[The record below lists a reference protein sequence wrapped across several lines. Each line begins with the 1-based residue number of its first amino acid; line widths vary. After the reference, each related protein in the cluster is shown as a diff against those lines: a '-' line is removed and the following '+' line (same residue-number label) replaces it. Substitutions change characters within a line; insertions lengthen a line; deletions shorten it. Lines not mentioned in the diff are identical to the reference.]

1 MRVLFVI
8 FINTIRQAFRRK
20 FLAGLLATCFIIL
33 LLSLVFAQM
42 SLDDKGRLTV
52 DFGLAGV
59 QILLVALAIFF
70 GSSFISAD
78 LDKKILWT
86 ILTKPVRPSVF
97 FLGRYLA
104 LSGLLLLAGMAL
116 SFLLVLFFAFLK
128 LPIQLVLFY
137 ALLGF
142 LLESLLLLAFVIL
155 FSSFVNSFL
164 VLFYCISLFIIG
176 HFLDSLFYFIEKA
189 PGVLNTILY
198 QLLHLIPN
206 LERVN
211 WKSEVVYQDS
221 LKLLEFAASAGYM
234 FLWIGLALSLALIIM
249 EKREF

>member
-8 FINTIRQAFRRK
+8 FFNTIKQAFRRK
-20 FLAGLLATCFIIL
+20 FLAGLLATCFVIL
-33 LLSLVFAQM
+33 MLSLALAQL

-52 DFGLAGV
+52 DFGLAGI
-59 QILLVALAIFF
+59 QILLGALAVFF

-86 ILTKPVRPSVF
+86 ILTKPVRPAVF

-104 LSGLLLLAGMAL
+104 LSVLLLLAGL
-116 SFLLVLFFAFLK
+116 SMSVLLVLFFLFLK
-128 LPIQLVLFY
+128 IPIQLILFY
-137 ALLGF
+137 AVLGI

-164 VLFYCISLFIIG
+164 VLFYCAAVFIIG

-189 PGVLNTILY
+189 PGFLNAVFY
-198 QLLHLIPN
+198 QLLHFIPN

-211 WKSEVVYQDS
+211 WKSEVVYQDR
-221 LKLLEFAASAGYM
+221 LAFLEFASSAGYI
-234 FLWIGLALSLALIIM
+234 FLWIGLVLSLAFLIM